1 MEGKE
6 RKLRAV
12 RYLLLTFF
20 LLLFF
25 KIFYLQVLHYGFY
38 KQMSD
43 KNRIRLLPQ
52 PAPRGIIKDRLG
64 HPLASNR
71 ASFTVSVIPYEV
83 KNWNSI
89 LATLSKILK
98 IDYQELW
105 RKVEEAGLKSFRP
118 VKLEQ
123 DLDFS
128 TLSQIAEQSEELG
141 GVVYQVEPIRQ
152 YPKENWASHLLGYVS
167 EISKEELEKFA
178 KLNLRPGV
186 YIGKDGVEKK
196 YDEYLRGK
204 EGCNFVEVTAS
215 GRVLGPLPDKKPE
228 EPLPGLELILT
239 IDARLEAIAESI
251 LSHYPAGAI
260 VALDPQSGEIL
271 CAASYPGFDANSFVS
286 TLTPEKW
293 KQISTAPNFPLMDR
307 CFQSSYPP
315 GSIAKLIA
323 AGAGLESGLIHK
335 ETRFAPCQGYYTFGN
350 RTFKCWK
357 SEGHGQLNLID
368 AIAQSCDV
376 YFYQLGLRVGIEKIS
391 TAALNCGWGKKLGV
405 DLPDE
410 NKGLVPS
417 IPYYDKKFGLGR
429 WPKGLAMNLAIGQ
442 GEFLTTPLQLACLYG
457 ALGNHGIMYQP
468 HIVKEIVSPTQKLVT
483 TKNIIKQLPFS
494 AQTLEI
500 LNQGLQAAVQGPYGT
515 GQLAKIE
522 GIKVAGKTGT
532 AQNPFG
538 LEHAWFV
545 GYAPADYPKIAVAV
559 ILENT
564 GHGGEFAAPVA
575 RMIMEAYL
583 KAEVQMVQ
591 N

>member
-6 RKLRAV
+6 RKVRLV
-12 RYLLLTFF
+12 RYLLGAFF

-25 KIFYLQVLHYGFY
+25 KIFYLQVLNYGFY

-52 PAPRGIIKDRLG
+52 PAPRGVIKDRWG
-64 HPLASNR
+64 KALALNR

-83 KNWNSI
+83 KNLNHTLS
-89 LATLSKILK
+89 LLSKILK
-98 IDYQELW
+98 MDYQQLSQ
-105 RKVEEAGLKSFRP
+105 KVEEAGFKSFRP
-118 VKLEQ
+118 VKLQQ
-123 DLDFS
+123 DLDFN

-141 GVVYQVEPIRQ
+141 GVIYQVEPIRQ
-152 YPKENWASHLLGYVS
+152 YPKQNWASHLLGYVS
-167 EISKEELEKFA
+167 EISPEELERFA
-178 KLNLRPGV
+178 NLNLRPGV

-204 EGCNFVEVTAS
+204 EGCNFLEVTAS

-239 IDARLEAIAESI
+239 IDSQLEAIAESA
-251 LSHYPAGAI
+251 LSNYPAGAI

-271 CAASYPGFDANSFVS
+271 CAASYPGFDANRFVS
-286 TLTPEKW
+286 SLTPEQW
-293 KQISTAPNFPLMDR
+293 KQISTAPNFPLIDR

-315 GSIAKLIA
+315 GSIAKIIA
-323 AGAGLESGLIHK
+323 AGAALESGLIHK
-335 ETRFAPCQGYYTFGN
+335 ETRFAPCPGYYTFGK

-357 SEGHGQLNLID
+357 PEGHGQLNLIE

-376 YFYQLGLRVGIEKIS
+376 YFYQVGLRTGIERIS
-391 TAALNCGWGKKLGV
+391 NCAMNCGWGKKLGV

-410 NKGLVPS
+410 NSGLVPTLQ
-417 IPYYDKKFGLGR
+417 YYDRKYGLGK
-429 WPKGLAMNLAIGQ
+429 WPKSLVLNLVIGQ
-442 GEFLTTPLQLACLYG
+442 GEYLTTPLQLAAFY
-457 ALGNHGIMYQP
+457 AAVGNGGIMYRP
-468 HIVKEIVSPTQKLVT
+468 FLVKEIVSPSQRLVT
-483 TKNIIKQLPFS
+483 TKNIIRQLPFS
-494 AQTLEI
+494 AKTLEI
-500 LNQGLQAAVQGPYGT
+500 LNQGLQEVVQGPYGT

-575 RMIMEAYL
+575 KKIMEAYL
-583 KAEVQMVQ
+583 KREVEMVQ
-591 N
+591 K